1 MTTYT
6 VKKEDKETKRI
17 MSVAVIKEFLQEGL
31 SPDIKKLYLETI
43 KGLKGCGYRVEEVSV
58 PSVKYAVASYY
69 IIALAETASNLARF
83 DGVKFGERCID
94 IKDLD
99 DMYFRT
105 REENLSSETKKRI
118 ILGTYSSS
126 AGYSEKYYKKA
137 QIVRG
142 IIKKDIEDVLEKY
155 DIIFAPTSPIL
166 PLKVENTE
174 KIDPLS
180 IYLADIY
187 TGVFSLAGVPVL
199 NLPMGTVKGIPIG
212 AQIVA
217 PTLEESR
224 LLEDIILY

>member
-1 MTTYT
+1 
-6 VKKEDKETKRI
+6 
-17 MSVAVIKEFLQEGL
+17 VAVIKEFLQEGL
-31 SPDIKKLYLETI
+31 SPDIKKIYLEKI
-43 KGLKGCGYRVEEVSV
+43 KELKGSGYRVEEISV

-69 IIALAETASNLARF
+69 IIASTETASNLARF
-83 DGVKFGERCID
+83 DGVKFGERSAN

-105 REENLSSETKKRI
+105 REENLSFETKKRI
-118 ILGTYSSS
+118 ILGVYSSS

-137 QIVRG
+137 QIARG
-142 IIKKDIEDVLEKY
+142 IIKKDIEDVLKKY
-155 DIIFAPTSPIL
+155 DIIFAPTSPVL

-187 TGVFSLAGVPVL
+187 TGVFSLAGVPAL
-199 NLPMGTVKGIPIG
+199 NLPISYVKGIPIG

-217 PTLEESR
+217 SALNEDR
-224 LLEDIILY
+224 LLKDIILY